1 MADVYKFKV
10 RLKEIETIIW
20 RDIEITSV
28 SSMPMSCTNRSGKR
42 R

>member
-10 RLKEIETIIW
+10 KLREMEEYIW

-28 SSMPMSCTNRSGKR
+28 STVSKLGYAILAAF
-42 R
+42 